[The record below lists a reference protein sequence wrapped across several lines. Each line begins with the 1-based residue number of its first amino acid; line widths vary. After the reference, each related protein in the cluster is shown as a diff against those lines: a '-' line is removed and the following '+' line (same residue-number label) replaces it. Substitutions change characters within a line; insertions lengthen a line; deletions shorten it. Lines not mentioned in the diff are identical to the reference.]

1 MYYKI
6 TNGAVSF
13 GADMVLENIDFEIR
27 EKEKIA
33 IVGRNGCG
41 KTTLLKCIMGKIEME
56 AGTGES
62 NFSVIKNGNPT
73 IGYLEQITFPDQ
85 SIKMIDEILKVYAP
99 IFALEEKM
107 NKLLKEMENN
117 PTPKKIE
124 QFSAI
129 SEEYEN
135 KGGYTY
141 QKEYNSML
149 KVFGFTDSDREKPL
163 SDFSGGQKTKLAFI
177 KLLLSKPDIILLD
190 EPTNH
195 LDILAI
201 EWLEGYLKSYPSA
214 LVIVSHDRMFI
225 DKIVDVVYEIE
236 YGETRRYPGDYSN
249 FEKVKRVN
257 YEKQLKDSTH
267 QKNEIAR
274 ITRVIERFR
283 YKATKAKMVQS
294 KIKMLEKMKII
305 NPPNR
310 YDLRTFNSHFQ
321 PDTPSFSLALE
332 TKKLKIG
339 YVDTLAEVTFKLMY
353 GEKLGIIGG
362 NGIGKSTLLK
372 TLVGVIP
379 KLGGD
384 FRLGGNTNVEYFDQ
398 QIAQNSSELTIYEDF
413 SKEFPNLNETEVRSA
428 LGAYQFSDETVFKKI
443 SSLSGGERVR
453 LALCKI
459 TKRRP
464 NILFLDEPTN
474 HLDIVGK
481 ESLENML
488 SNYKGTLVFVSHD
501 RYFVNKI
508 ADKLLVFDEKGA
520 TFYPYGYKEYMEKI
534 ERENSIQT
542 TTPNEKTKTKETPI
556 AQKEKSF
563 SPKKELDKKKKKI
576 EKLENTI
583 GEYDSQISSL
593 KSMLD
598 DPAVYSDFEK
608 ITTIQ
613 NEIDSLNILKTNIE
627 EEWLILCEEL
637 EQMQE
642 V

>member
-6 TNGAVSF
+6 INGAVSF
-13 GADMVLENIDFEIR
+13 GADMVLENVELEIK

-56 AGTGES
+56 EGTGES
-62 NFSVIKNGNPT
+62 SFSIIKNGNPN

-85 SIKMIDEILKVYAP
+85 SIKMIDEILKVYDP
-99 IFALEEKM
+99 IFTLEKKM
-107 NKLLKEMENN
+107 NKLLKEIEKDSSD
-117 PTPKKIE
+117 KKVE
-124 QFSAI
+124 QYSTLM
-129 SEEYEN
+129 EEYERL
-135 KGGYTY
+135 GGYTY

-149 KVFGFTDSDREKPL
+149 KVFGFTDTDREKPL

-195 LDILAI
+195 LDIVAI
-201 EWLEGYLKSYPSA
+201 EWLEGYLKNYPSA
-214 LVIVSHDRMFI
+214 VVIVSHDRMFI
-225 DKIVDVVYEIE
+225 DKIVDTVYEIE
-236 YGETRRYPGDYSN
+236 YGETRKYPGNYSN
-249 FEKVKRVN
+249 FEKVKRAN

-274 ITRVIERFR
+274 LTRLIERFR

-294 KIKMLEKMKII
+294 KIKMIEKMKII

-310 YDLRTFNSHFQ
+310 YDLRTFNTHFQ
-321 PDTPSFSLALE
+321 PDSPSFSEAVSC
-332 TKKLKIG
+332 KKLKIG
-339 YVDTLAEVTFKLMY
+339 YTTPLAELTFKLMY

-372 TLVGVIP
+372 TIMNIVP
-379 KLGGD
+379 KLGGELK
-384 FRLGGNTNVEYFDQ
+384 LGGNTEVGYFDQ
-398 QIAQNSSELTIYEDF
+398 GIAQISSDETIYENF
-413 SKEFPNLNETEVRSA
+413 SKEFPSLNETEVRSA
-428 LGAYQFSDETVFKKI
+428 LGAYQFSDESVFKKI
-443 SSLSGGERVR
+443 STLSGGERVR

-459 TKRRP
+459 TKRKP
-464 NILFLDEPTN
+464 NILLLDEPTN

-488 SNYKGTLVFVSHD
+488 MNYKGTIICVSHD

-508 ADKLLVFDEKGA
+508 ADKLLVFDENGV
-520 TFYPYGYKEYMEKI
+520 TFYPYGYSEYMEKMASQTNTI
-534 ERENSIQT
+534 E
-542 TTPNEKTKTKETPI
+542 TKPATNKKEEVPV
-556 AQKEKSF
+556 KERNF

-576 EKLENTI
+576 EKLESTI
-583 GEYDSQISSL
+583 AGYEEKIQEL
-593 KSMLD
+593 KLELD
-598 DPAVYSDFEK
+598 KPEVYSDFEK

-613 NEIDSLNILKTNIE
+613 GEIDTLTSLKSSVE
-627 EEWLILCEEL
+627 EEWLILNEEL
-637 EQMQE
+637 EDMTN
-642 V
+642 

>member
-6 TNGAVSF
+6 INGAVSF
-13 GADMVLENIDFEIR
+13 GADMVLENVEFEIK

-56 AGTGES
+56 EGTGES
-62 NFSVIKNGNPT
+62 SFSIIKNGNPN

-99 IFALEEKM
+99 LFALEKKM
-107 NKLLKEMENN
+107 STLLKEIEMSSTE
-117 PTPKKIE
+117 KKVKQYTDIM
-124 QFSAI
+124 
-129 SEEYEN
+129 EEYERL
-135 KGGYTY
+135 GGYTY

-163 SDFSGGQKTKLAFI
+163 SDFSGGQRTKLAFI

-195 LDILAI
+195 LDIVAI

-214 LVIVSHDRMFI
+214 VVIVSHDRMFI
-225 DKIVDVVYEIE
+225 DKIVDTVYEIE
-236 YGETRRYPGDYSN
+236 YGETKKYPGNYTN
-249 FEKVKRVN
+249 FEKVKRAN

-274 ITRVIERFR
+274 LTRLIERFR

-294 KIKMLEKMKII
+294 KIKMIEKMKII

-310 YDLRTFNSHFQ
+310 YDLRSFNTHFQ
-321 PDTPSFSLALE
+321 PDTPSFSLAVE

-339 YVDTLAEVTFKLMY
+339 YTTPLAEVTIKLMY

-372 TLVGVIP
+372 TIVGLIP
-379 KLGGD
+379 KLGGEL
-384 FRLGGNTNVEYFDQ
+384 RLGGNTTLGYFDQ
-398 QIAQNSSELTIYEDF
+398 GIAQVSSEETIYENF
-413 SKEFPNLNETEVRSA
+413 SKEFPSLNETEVRSA

-443 SSLSGGERVR
+443 STLSGGERVR

-459 TKRRP
+459 TKTRP
-464 NILFLDEPTN
+464 NLLLLDEPTN

-488 SNYKGTLVFVSHD
+488 SNYKGTMIFVSHD

-508 ADKLLVFDEKGA
+508 ADKLLVFDERGV
-520 TFYPYGYKEYMEKI
+520 TFYPYGYNEYMEKMSLTDTI
-534 ERENSIQT
+534 KPIT
-542 TTPNEKTKTKETPI
+542 KKDTTPKVEVVKERN
-556 AQKEKSF
+556 F
-563 SPKKELDKKKKKI
+563 SPKKEIDKKKKKI
-576 EKLENTI
+576 EKLESTI
-583 GEYDSQISSL
+583 SQYEEKISTL
-593 KSMLD
+593 RQELD

-608 ITTIQ
+608 ITAIQ
-613 NEIDSLNILKTNIE
+613 SEIDNLSELKSAVEN
-627 EEWLILCEEL
+627 EWLILNEEL
-637 EQMQE
+637 EVMINQ
-642 V
+642 